1 MPQPRGSRQAR
12 IGAQMQR
19 ALAALMQRGV
29 KDPRVGRLTVTVV
42 EVMQDL
48 SAAKVYFVPFG
59 RDLDAPAAQA
69 QLEGLRSA
77 AGFLRGEVARQL
89 GLRHAP
95 RLDFIPDT
103 NLEHAMHLT
112 QLIDKAVA
120 SDRAHAPAGES
131 ADESADASS
140 GAAAERSPDDPA

>member
-1 MPQPRGSRQAR
+1 
-12 IGAQMQR
+12 MQR
-19 ALAALMQRGV
+19 ALSALLLRGV
-29 KDPRVGRLTVTVV
+29 KDPRVGRLTVTAV

-59 RDLDAPAAQA
+59 QKVDAPA

-77 AGFLRGEVARQL
+77 SGFLRGEVARQL

-103 NLEHAMHLT
+103 ILERATQLT
-112 QLIDKAVA
+112 QLIDAAVA
-120 SDRAHAPAGES
+120 SDRAHAPADDAADA
-131 ADESADASS
+131 ADEPPAEFDAPADD
-140 GAAAERSPDDPA
+140 AAERDPVDPA

>member
-19 ALAALMQRGV
+19 ALAALLQRGV
-29 KDPRVGRLTVTVV
+29 KDPRVGRLTVTSV

-48 SAAKVYFVPFG
+48 SAAKVWFVPFG
-59 RDLDAPAAQA
+59 KDLDAQAAQA
-69 QLEGLRSA
+69 QLEGLKSA

-95 RLDFIPDT
+95 RLDFLPDT
-103 NLEHAMHLT
+103 NLENAMHLT
-112 QLIDKAVA
+112 QLIDAAVA
-120 SDRAHAPAGES
+120 SDRAHAPPDGQV
-131 ADESADASS
+131 DDADADD
-140 GAAAERSPDDPA
+140 AEPKS

>member
-1 MPQPRGSRQAR
+1 
-12 IGAQMQR
+12 MQR
-19 ALAALMQRGV
+19 ALSALLLRGV
-29 KDPRVGRLTVTVV
+29 KDPRVGRLTVTAV

-59 RDLDAPAAQA
+59 QKVDAPA

-77 AGFLRGEVARQL
+77 SGFLRGEVARQL

-103 NLEHAMHLT
+103 ILERATQLT
-112 QLIDKAVA
+112 QLIDAAVA
-120 SDRAHAPAGES
+120 SDRAHAPAHA
-131 ADESADASS
+131 ADEPPPDIDAPADD
-140 GAAAERSPDDPA
+140 AAERDPVDPA